1 MSECASGTRPK
12 QSSTGAVETCGYL
25 SSFRV
30 RQPRSCCWLPL
41 EAVTSSTNT
50 TRGATLKTMPAEP
63 PTDLTKEDLEEMLQ
77 CGVESFTTS
86 PLTTAGENFGS
97 LLLRVDATLLPDH
110 RQVSLAAKLVVTK
123 NLMGRV
129 PPFRDFM
136 RKEMDMYTRLRPAIL
151 AVQEEHGIPRELLL
165 DVIPRCH
172 GARTRRGGGLE
183 PPVDET
189 AAILMENLG
198 ASGYRLADRI
208 EGMDLEH
215 AECVVKHLARFQA
228 MFVVFKLKKPHFFKS
243 AVLPTASQIVHEG
256 PPQSPSHQP
265 DPETSKLNCV
275 LCVPAVVEHADRIKI
290 ALKKGRSLFM
300 QKSRPE
306 PAEPFATVVH
316 NDFWTNNV
324 MFSYGEGDEG
334 KISSLKLLDFQM
346 TNYGSP
352 VTDLIFFLYSS
363 TSLDVTRE
371 DRDRLIK
378 LYHQEFTGWLELFGC
393 DTKPFG
399 YETFMK
405 EVEAVAPFQ
414 FDRTFSMLRIF
425 CMSKSN
431 PPDINNPAAFHRMK
445 TDNTG
450 LGEQYFKK
458 IERIV
463 VEFVDRG
470 WI

>member
-1 MSECASGTRPK
+1 
-12 QSSTGAVETCGYL
+12 
-25 SSFRV
+25 
-30 RQPRSCCWLPL
+30 
-41 EAVTSSTNT
+41 
-50 TRGATLKTMPAEP
+50 MPAEP

-151 AVQEEHGIPRELLL
+151 AVQEEHGIPRDLLL

-215 AECVVKHLARFQA
+215 AECVVRHLARFQA
-228 MFVVFKLKKPHFFKS
+228 MFVVLKLKKPHFFKS
-243 AVLPTASQIVHEG
+243 TVLPTLAVPKHD
-256 PPQSPSHQP
+256 PPPPGEDRDEKLHTLLT
-265 DPETSKLNCV
+265 TSLAH
-275 LCVPAVVEHADRIKI
+275 VPAVGQHRARIHAAMTAARQFR
-290 ALKKGRSLFM
+290 A
-300 QKSRPE
+300 RPR
-306 PAEPFATVVH
+306 EPFATLAH

-324 MFSYGEGDEG
+324 LFSYEG
-334 KISSLKLLDFQM
+334 KRIAGLKLIDFQM
-346 TNYGSP
+346 TSYGSP
-352 VTDLIFFLYSS
+352 AADLVGFLYSS
-363 TSLDVTRE
+363 TSLAVTGE
-371 DRDRLIK
+371 DRDRLTR
-378 LYHQEFTGWLELFGC
+378 LYHEEFTGWLRRFDC
-393 DTKPFG
+393 DPRPFS
-399 YETFMK
+399 YAAFLR
-405 EVEAVAPFQ
+405 EVGAEAPAQ
-414 FDRTFSMLRIF
+414 FARVFHMLRIF
-425 CMSKSN
+425 CMSKDN
-431 PPDINNPAAFHRMK
+431 PPDINNPAAFQRMQ

-450 LGEQYFKK
+450 LGETYFSK
-458 IERIV
+458 I
-463 VEFVDRG
+463 DRLVREAVQRK